1 MAKKGWTFARL
12 LEVAGSGRDSLRGI
26 DERLVI
32 HVCVD
37 PSCPRALAL
46 EVRDALRAERAG
58 GVVEVMS
65 LLGSPSAGAEQ
76 PDAAIVLPGDLD
88 AAPVIC
94 SYARSGVPVAVV
106 VEGALDAPALDL
118 PDQALALVGVVA
130 ASSPEQ
136 LPEKLAGWLASSV
149 EKSIALAANFSFC
162 RDAVVSALIS
172 QCAVENAAVGAISL
186 IPGSDLPIMCA
197 NQAMLALNIAAA
209 YGHGLEPS
217 RAAELAGVLGA
228 GLVWRGAARSLVG
241 LLPGIGML
249 LKAGVGYGGTLATG
263 NAIRLRFEAALSER
277 AAQAGDSDATATA
290 AVLPTTS
297 RPDDY
302 VTIGG

>member
-26 DERLVI
+26 EERLVI
-32 HVCVD
+32 HVRVD

-65 LLGSPSAGAEQ
+65 LHGSPSAGSEQ
-76 PDAAIVLPGDLD
+76 PDVAIVLPGNLD
-88 AAPVIC
+88 AASDIC

-118 PDQALALVGVVA
+118 PEQALALVGVVA

-149 EKSIALAANFSFC
+149 EKSIALAANFPFC
-162 RDAVVSALIS
+162 RDAVVTALIS
-172 QCAVENAAVGAISL
+172 RCAVENAAVGAISL

-197 NQAMLALNIAAA
+197 NQAMLALNIAAS

-228 GLVWRGAARSLVG
+228 GLVWRGVARSLVG
-241 LLPGIGML
+241 LLPGIGAL

-277 AAQAGDSDATATA
+277 VAQETDPDASAT
-290 AVLPTTS
+290 AVLPTTPRS
-297 RPDDY
+297 DDY